1 MKLLQNRVLK
11 TAISTQ
17 LGGSLMIV
25 IEALPQFPFLSNFNE
40 KSLGKR
46 KNELPFPF
54 LSAHYS
60 KTRLFVQYLFVLWEA
75 IPILRIVSCNGLKRP
90 HRALKG
96 LKWLQIASSSIKWP
110 RWPLTASMA
119 SKGVNGLKWP
129 HLASNSIKWPQMAS
143 NGLGG
148 L

>member
-40 KSLGKR
+40 KSLGKG

-54 LSAHYS
+54 LSSA
-60 KTRLFVQYLFVLWEA
+60 LDIEA
-75 IPILRIVSCNGLKRP
+75 ICSRS
-90 HRALKG
+90 
-96 LKWLQIASSSIKWP
+96 
-110 RWPLTASMA
+110 T
-119 SKGVNGLKWP
+119 
-129 HLASNSIKWPQMAS
+129 NSF
-143 NGLGG
+143 
-148 L
+148 